1 VTAVMVE
8 KKAAY
13 VEAQEEKKSDSICLV
28 RVQLWILII
37 FILRICY
44 RFISSVLPNQLFFPF
59 ICIHD
64 DRCYLGCALRNFIQ
78 SEFKT
83 HLHSF

>member
-1 VTAVMVE
+1 
-8 KKAAY
+8 
-13 VEAQEEKKSDSICLV
+13 
-28 RVQLWILII
+28 VQLWILII
-37 FILRICY
+37 FILKNMLQVYI
-44 RFISSVLPNQLFFPF
+44 FSFTKPTIFFPF

-64 DRCYLGCALRNFIQ
+64 DRCYLGRALRNFIQ